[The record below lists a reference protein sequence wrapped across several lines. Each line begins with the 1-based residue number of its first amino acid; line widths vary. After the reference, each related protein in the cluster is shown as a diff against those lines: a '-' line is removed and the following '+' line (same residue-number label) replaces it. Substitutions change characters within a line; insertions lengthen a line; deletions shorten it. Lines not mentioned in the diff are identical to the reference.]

1 MKNKFR
7 FFSHKLVFYIKDHT
21 KAVWAII
28 SIGDATNGSNIILT
42 GGADN
47 LIIAWKNYTKFQT
60 YEGK

>member
-1 MKNKFR
+1 LF
-7 FFSHKLVFYIKDHT
+7 LYIKGHS

-28 SIGDATNGSNIILT
+28 SIGDPINNSKIILT

-60 YEGK
+60 YEGKSLIFTY